1 MTSRGRSGV
10 AATASNSRPALKQ
23 LDQKELREDIFAAD
37 AIENSPQTNEQLN
50 LYRAPARRGAIRANA
65 MR

>member
-1 MTSRGRSGV
+1 V
-10 AATASNSRPALKQ
+10 SNSRPALKQ

-37 AIENSPQTNEQLN
+37 VIENSPQTKEQLN